1 MSKFALLFLLVFF
14 GGVIGALSYG
24 GHIAFVV
31 YELVYFLN
39 PGDRWWGEELP
50 GLPYSFIIVA
60 LMMFVF
66 LIRSKYY
73 NQLSP
78 WRDQPCF
85 KWMLLLLAMYYIL
98 QPVAIDQELHSIF
111 KVDFTKLIVV
121 MLLAYK
127 LVDTRKAL
135 SAVIW
140 AYLVGAF
147 YIGYLATITGRN
159 SGDRVEG
166 IGMIDAPDANGTAAA
181 LVPSAVILMYLFWQG
196 NKYSRFFAVMMG
208 AIIANGIV
216 LINSRGS
223 FLGVVVSLSIFLI
236 FMIFSRYQKE
246 GQRGVAIFSI
256 VFGLAGALSLTDAA
270 FWDRMSTLQQT
281 DDPNAASG
289 ASRMVFWW
297 RTLDMLE
304 DRPYG
309 LGGYGYN
316 RLAPAF
322 LSDEERGG
330 VLYRSVH
337 SMWFQ
342 GLGEVGYQ
350 GFAVFLLMLWS
361 IFRLSHKSKQFVI
374 RQKDYV
380 AYFRI
385 LSLEC
390 ALVGYLTAATF
401 INMFRAQILYWMIL
415 FLALA
420 IKIYYLQ
427 PRAQSTT
434 GSALKDVKSEGSAF
448 G

>member
-1 MSKFALLFLLVFF
+1 MSKFGLVFLLVFL
-14 GGVIGALSYG
+14 GGIFGALFFSGY
-24 GHIAFVV
+24 IAFVV

-39 PGDRWWGEELP
+39 PPNRWWGKGLP
-50 GLPYSFIIVA
+50 ALPYSFIIVA
-60 LMMFVF
+60 SMMFVYF
-66 LIRSKYY
+66 MRFKYY

-78 WRDQPCF
+78 WREQPCF
-85 KWMLLLLAMYYIL
+85 KWMVLLLVIYYAL
-98 QPVAIDQELHSIF
+98 QIVAIDQEQHDLF
-111 KVDFTKLIVV
+111 KTELAKLVII

-127 LVDTRKAL
+127 LVDTGKAL
-135 SAVIW
+135 GAVIW
-140 AYLVGAF
+140 AYLIGAF

-181 LVPSAVILMYLFWQG
+181 LVPSAVLLMYLFWQG
-196 NKYSRFFAVMMG
+196 GKYSRIFAVIMG
-208 AIIANGIV
+208 ALIANGIV

-223 FLGVVVSLSIFLI
+223 FLGVVVSLGIFLM

-246 GQRGVAIFSI
+246 GQRVVAIFSI
-256 VFGLAGALSLTDAA
+256 VLGLAGALYITDAA
-270 FWDRMSTLQQT
+270 FWDRMATMQQSE
-281 DDPNAASG
+281 DGAQASG

-297 RTLDMLE
+297 RTFDMLE
-304 DRPYG
+304 DHPLG

-316 RLAPAF
+316 RLAPVY

-330 VLYRSVH
+330 VLYRTVH
-337 SMWFQ
+337 SIWFQ
-342 GLGEVGYQ
+342 CLGEVGYQ
-350 GFAVFLLMLWS
+350 GFAVFMLMLWAL
-361 IFRLSHKSKQFVI
+361 FRQSHKAKKYLILKQ
-374 RQKDYV
+374 DYES
-380 AYFRI
+380 YFKI

-427 PRAQSTT
+427 PRAQTESS
-434 GSALKDVKSEGSAF
+434 GLIVAKSEGSVI